1 MRFSDY
7 TILELALAIRDSK
20 ANPNSYDREA
30 RETLRRACRQQVSQQ
45 TLEVVLARFEHQA
58 DRTLAKEAYLEV
70 TVYSKPVG
78 YTSGVWA

>member
-20 ANPNSYDREA
+20 SNPNSYDREA
-30 RETLRRACRQQVSQQ
+30 RDTLRRACRLQVTEQ
-45 TLEVVLARFEHQA
+45 TLDAVLARFEHAA

-70 TVYSKPVG
+70 TVYAKPVG
-78 YTSGVWA
+78 YTSGVWS